1 MNVAS
6 EHPAG
11 ILEVATPA
19 RKSTLSRALKAGHA
33 IKLARSIFVLGATLS
48 AEQVTHHHRFAIV
61 AQIWPG
67 AVVCDA
73 SALAGGEPTEG
84 WLFICHPDPPR
95 SSDLHLPGLSIA
107 PRVGPGP
114 LPGDMAL
121 PFGLRLSGP
130 ARTLVENVP
139 LGGPQPRSRPRR
151 AAGVEAVEGRIDT
164 DARTGGAGRIR
175 AQLAQLDVIASSLP
189 TKPVEL
195 VRHRLTAVLGSFAGD
210 APPRSPRL
218 RARLAGQPY
227 DQHRIDMFA
236 ALATL
241 LGDIA
246 PQPRPA
252 LGGPGRWQWLAFFE
266 AYFSNFIEG
275 TEFGVEEARG
285 IAIDGVEPAD
295 RPQDAHD
302 VASTYRIA
310 SDPHLSRAA
319 AKSGHEL
326 LDMTRAQHEML
337 MAARPEKRPGQFKE
351 KQNYAGGYAFV
362 EPDLVRGTLLRGF
375 DCFSGVTDPF
385 HRAVALMLLL
395 TECHPFDDGNGR
407 IARLVSNATLSA
419 AGQVRVVIPTVYRN
433 NYLAGLSGVS
443 NGAGRGETLVSV
455 LAFAQKWT
463 ASVDWSD
470 WDLADTQMKDSN
482 AYVDP
487 GLAEHSG
494 QMLRLP
500 LPPTASS

>member
-1 MNVAS
+1 MEVAQG
-6 EHPAG
+6 HPAG
-11 ILEVATPA
+11 VLEFATPA
-19 RKSTLSRALKAGHA
+19 RKSTLSRAVKAGRA
-33 IKLARSIFVLGATLS
+33 LRLAPGIFVLGATLP
-48 AEQVTHHHRFAIV
+48 AEKIAYHHRFAIV
-61 AQIWPG
+61 AQVWRG

-73 SALAGGEPTEG
+73 SALAGGEPTAG

-95 SSDLHLPGLSIA
+95 SSDLHLPGLSVA

-121 PFGLRLSGP
+121 PFGLVLSGP

-139 LGGPQPRSRPRR
+139 LGGPQPTSRPPR
-151 AAGVEAVEGRIDT
+151 AAGVEMVEDRIDA

-189 TKPVEL
+189 AKPVEL
-195 VRHRLTAVLGSFAGD
+195 VRRRLAAVLGSFTGD
-210 APPRSPRL
+210 ALPRSPRL
-218 RARLAGQPY
+218 RARLTGQPY

-236 ALATL
+236 ALAAL
-241 LGDIA
+241 LDDTA

-252 LGGPGRWQWLAFFE
+252 LGGEGRWRWLAFFE

-275 TEFGVEEARG
+275 TEFGVEEARR

-302 VASTYRIA
+302 VAATYRIA
-310 SDPHLSRAA
+310 SDPSLSRAV
-319 AKSGHEL
+319 AKSGDEL
-326 LDMTRAQHEML
+326 FDMLRAQHEVL
-337 MAARPEKRPGQFKE
+337 MAARSEKRPGQFKE

-362 EPDLVRGTLLRGF
+362 APDMVAGTLLRGF

-419 AGQVRVVIPTVYRN
+419 AGQVRIVIPTVYRN

-443 NGAGRGETLVSV
+443 NGAGRGETLVAV
-455 LAFAQKWT
+455 LAFAQRWT

-470 WDLADTQMKDSN
+470 WGLTDAQMRDSN

-494 QMLRLP
+494 QPLRLP
-500 LPPTASS
+500 PPPTGSR

>member
-1 MNVAS
+1 MRVAS

-11 ILEVATPA
+11 VLEIATPA
-19 RKSTLSRALKAGHA
+19 RKSTLSRAVKAGGA
-33 IKLARSIFVLGATLS
+33 IRLAPSIFVLGATLP
-48 AEQVTHHHRFAIV
+48 AEQAVNHHRFAIA

-67 AVVCDA
+67 AVICDA
-73 SALAGGEPTEG
+73 SALAGGEATAG
-84 WLFICHPDPPR
+84 WMFICHPDPPR

-107 PRVGPGP
+107 PRVGPGR

-121 PFGLRLSGP
+121 PFGLSLSGP

-139 LGGPQPRSRPRR
+139 LGGPQPRSRPPR
-151 AAGVEAVEGRIDT
+151 AAGVEAVEDRIDAE
-164 DARTGGAGRIR
+164 ARTGGAGRIR
-175 AQLAQLDVIASSLP
+175 AQLTQLDVIASSLP
-189 TKPVEL
+189 TKQVDL
-195 VRHRLTAVLGSFAGD
+195 VRRRLAAVLGSFVGD

-218 RARLAGQPY
+218 RARLSGQPY

-236 ALATL
+236 ALAAL
-241 LGDIA
+241 LGDTA

-252 LGGPGRWQWLAFFE
+252 LGGDERWRWLAFFE

-275 TEFGVEEARG
+275 TEFGVEEARL
-285 IAIDGVEPAD
+285 IAIDGFEPAD

-302 VASTYRIA
+302 VAATFRIA
-310 SDPHLSRAA
+310 SDPRLSHAV
-319 AKSGHEL
+319 AKSGDEL
-326 LDMTRAQHEML
+326 LDMLRAQHEVL
-337 MAARPEKRPGQFKE
+337 MAARPEKRPGQFKG
-351 KQNYAGGYAFV
+351 KQNYAGGYVFV
-362 EPDLVRGTLLRGF
+362 APDLVRGTLLRGF
-375 DCFSGVTDPF
+375 DCFTGVTDPF
-385 HRAVALMLLL
+385 QRAVALMLLL

-463 ASVDWSD
+463 ASVDWSG
-470 WDLADTQMKDSN
+470 WDFADVQMRDSN

-487 GLAEHSG
+487 GLAEQSG
-494 QMLRLP
+494 QRLRL
-500 LPPTASS
+500 ASSLTGA